1 LAHTLVAI
9 DEPLKE
15 SEIITYIMAG
25 LSTDYDSL
33 VTSVSTRVDPISL
46 EDLYGHLL
54 THEQRI
60 ELHNTAI
67 DISSSSVNVAQRHSS
82 INHASRGSHNSRGYS
97 YAGRGKGRGRGRG
110 PSSHGHFSFQQSAHV
125 LNMW

>member
-15 SEIITYIMAG
+15 FETISYILAG
-25 LSTDYDSL
+25 LSMDYDPL
-33 VTSVSTRVDPISL
+33 VTSITTRVDPISM

-60 ELHNTAI
+60 EIHNFAHVL
-67 DISSSSVNVAQRHSS
+67 SSSSVNVAQRHIYSS
-82 INHASRGSHNSRGYS
+82 SNNTRGSHSSRETS
-97 YAGRGKGRGRGRG
+97 YAGRGCE
-110 PSSHGHFSFQQSAHV
+110 HV
-125 LNMW
+125 K